1 MRIKILFVL
10 LLSACATLQAAPQ
23 IQHWTTSN
31 GARVYF
37 VAAPELPMFDLNVVF
52 DAGAARD
59 GEHPGLALMTNGM
72 LAEGAG
78 EWDADTIAQRFE
90 SVGAVFGN
98 SAQRDMSVLT
108 LRSLTEP
115 AWMQQA
121 LDTFTTVLTRPRFPL
136 DAFERERKRLLIAL
150 EQKKQSPGAIANE
163 LFYQAV
169 FGDHPYAGLPEG
181 TADSLRSLTVD
192 DLHAFYR
199 RYFVARNAVVAIV
212 GDLDRAQA
220 ERLAEQVMGALP
232 AGDAAPALP
241 RVGKLEAAREVR
253 RSFPSSQTHIRMG
266 QPGMRRGDPDY
277 FPLYLGNHVLG
288 GSGLVSRLSEEV
300 REKRGLAYSAYSYF
314 LPMKQRGPF
323 IMGVQTRNEQAA
335 QSLAVM
341 RQVLRDF
348 VTNGP
353 SEEELVAAKRNL
365 TGGFALRIDSNS
377 KIVGYLASIGFYGL
391 PLDYLDRFIDNIESV
406 SREQVRQAFQRRI
419 DPANLVTV
427 IVGGAPEQAT
437 PRAD

>member
-1 MRIKILFVL
+1 
-10 LLSACATLQAAPQ
+10 
-23 IQHWTTSN
+23 
-31 GARVYF
+31 
-37 VAAPELPMFDLNVVF
+37 
-52 DAGAARD
+52 
-59 GEHPGLALMTNGM
+59 
-72 LAEGAG
+72 
-78 EWDADTIAQRFE
+78 
-90 SVGAVFGN
+90 VFGN
-98 SAQRDMSVLT
+98 NAQRDMSVLS

-121 LDTFTTVLTRPRFPL
+121 LDTFTTVLSRPSFPR

-181 TADSLRSLTVD
+181 NADSLRALTVD
-192 DLHAFYR
+192 ELRAFYH

-220 ERLAEQVMGALP
+220 ERLAEQVMSGLP
-232 AGDAAPALP
+232 AGSAAPPLP
-241 RVGKLEAAREVR
+241 TVDKLAAPREIR

-314 LPMKQRGPF
+314 LPMRQRGPF

-348 VTNGP
+348 VARGP
-353 SEEELVAAKRNL
+353 SEDELMAAKRNL

-377 KIVGYLASIGFYGL
+377 KIVGNLAAIGFYGL
-391 PLDYLDRFIDNIESV
+391 PLDYLDRFIANVEAV

-427 IVGGAPEQAT
+427 IVGGSPEQAS
-437 PRAD
+437 PRAN